1 MANKINREA
10 EKNVVET
17 LKEIRLQ
24 PNMQCGVDEIEFPD
38 GTKEKFY
45 YNGEADRQAAI
56 KFATI
61 CVNATTDTPK
71 AKAMMATC
79 FKLMINNVVPERVLV
94 LDNGMELYLDVDKKA
109 LYTSC
114 GNVYV
119 SLTDEEKETKM
130 SVDVL
135 AMLLKERAER
145 KVTEEAACSYDDD
158 CDYDDCC
165 GDCSECWNDDCDER
179 EDW

>member
-17 LKEIRLQ
+17 MKEIMAQ
-24 PNMQCGVDEIEFPD
+24 PNMECGVDEIEFPD

-61 CVNATTDTPK
+61 CVNATTNTPK
-71 AKAMMATC
+71 AKQMMYTC
-79 FKLMINNVVPERVLV
+79 FMLMTKNITPERIVILK
-94 LDNGMELYLDVDKKA
+94 NGTELYLDVNKKG
-109 LYTSC
+109 LYTSSGC
-114 GNVYV
+114 EYV
-119 SLTDEEKETKM
+119 VLTDEEKETKM
-130 SVDVL
+130 TADIL

-145 KVTEEAACSYDDD
+145 KVAEEGCCDCCN
-158 CDYDDCC
+158 CDYDD
-165 GDCSECWNDDCDER
+165 WDDDSCDEE

>member
-24 PNMQCGVDEIEFPD
+24 PDMECGIDEIEFPD

-45 YNGEADRQAAI
+45 YNGEADKQAAI

-79 FKLMINNVVPERVLV
+79 FQLMINNIVPERALV
-94 LDNGMELYLDVDKKA
+94 LENGKELYLDVEKKA
-109 LYTSC
+109 LYTNY
-114 GNVYV
+114 GTVYV

-130 SVDVL
+130 STDVL

-145 KVTEEAACSYDDD
+145 KVAEETTYNYED
-158 CDYDDCC
+158 CDCDC
-165 GDCSECWNDDCDER
+165 DDCDEE

>member
-1 MANKINREA
+1 MANKINRES

-17 LKEIRLQ
+17 MREIMAQ
-24 PNMQCGVDEIEFPD
+24 SNMECGVDEIEFPD

-61 CVNATTDTPK
+61 CVNATTDTVK
-71 AKAMMATC
+71 AKKMMYIC
-79 FKLMINNVVPERVLV
+79 FQLMVNGVKPERVLV
-94 LDNGMELYLDVDKKA
+94 LDNGEELYLDVDKRA
-109 LYTSC
+109 LYTAC

-119 SLTDEEKETKM
+119 SLTDEEKETEM
-130 SVDVL
+130 SANVL

-145 KVTEEAACSYDDD
+145 KIAEEAICDYDDD
-158 CDYDDCC
+158 CDDD
-165 GDCSECWNDDCDER
+165 EE
-179 EDW
+179 E

>member
-24 PNMQCGVDEIEFPD
+24 PNMECGIDEIEFPD

-45 YNGEADRQAAI
+45 YNGEADKQAAI

-79 FKLMINNVVPERVLV
+79 FQLMINNIVPERALV
-94 LDNGMELYLDVDKKA
+94 LENGKELYLDVEKKA

-114 GNVYV
+114 GTVYV

-130 SVDVL
+130 STDVL

-145 KVTEEAACSYDDD
+145 KVAEEAAYDCED
-158 CDYDDCC
+158 CDCDC
-165 GDCSECWNDDCDER
+165 DDCDEE

>member
-1 MANKINREA
+1 MANKINRVA

-17 LKEIRLQ
+17 LKEIRL
-24 PNMQCGVDEIEFPD
+24 NADIQCGVDEIEFPD
-38 GTKEKFY
+38 GSKEKFY

-94 LDNGMELYLDVDKKA
+94 LDNGTELYLDIDKKA

-119 SLTDEEKETKM
+119 SLTDEEKKVKM
-130 SVDVL
+130 SVEAL

-145 KVTEEAACSYDDD
+145 KVAEEAAYDYED
-158 CDYDDCC
+158 CDCDC
-165 GDCSECWNDDCDER
+165 DDCDEE
-179 EDW
+179 EDC

>member
-10 EKNVVET
+10 EKNVIET
-17 LKEIRLQ
+17 MREIMAQ
-24 PNMQCGVDEIEFPD
+24 PNMECGVDEIEFPD

-45 YNGEADRQAAI
+45 YNGEADKQAAI

-71 AKAMMATC
+71 AKAMMTTC
-79 FKLMINNVVPERVLV
+79 FQLMINNVVPEKVIV
-94 LDNGMELYLDVDKKA
+94 LDNGVELYLDIDKKA
-109 LYTSC
+109 LYTSY

-145 KVTEEAACSYDDD
+145 KAAEIAAS
-158 CDYDDCC
+158 DY
-165 GDCSECWNDDCDER
+165 EDCDEE

>member
-24 PNMQCGVDEIEFPD
+24 PNMECGVDEIEFPD

-79 FKLMINNVVPERVLV
+79 FQLMINNIIPERALI
-94 LDNGMELYLDVDKKA
+94 LKNGKELYLDVEKKA
-109 LYTSC
+109 LFTSC

-119 SLTDEEKETKM
+119 SLTDEEKEAKM

-145 KVTEEAACSYDDD
+145 KVAEEAACSYDDD

-179 EDW
+179 ED

>member
-24 PNMQCGVDEIEFPD
+24 PNMECGVDEIEFPD

-45 YNGEADRQAAI
+45 CNGEADRQAAI

-71 AKAMMATC
+71 AKAMMYTC
-79 FKLMINNVVPERVLV
+79 FQLMINNIVPERVLV

-119 SLTDEEKETKM
+119 DLTDEEKETKM
-130 SVDVL
+130 STDVL

-145 KVTEEAACSYDDD
+145 KVAEETI
-158 CDYDDCC
+158 CDYEDYGCDC
-165 GDCSECWNDDCDER
+165 DDCDE

>member
-17 LKEIRLQ
+17 MKEIMSQ
-24 PNMQCGVDEIEFPD
+24 PNMECGVDEIEFPD

-71 AKAMMATC
+71 AKQMMYTC
-79 FKLMINNVVPERVLV
+79 FMLMTKNIVPERIIVLE
-94 LDNGMELYLDVDKKA
+94 NGIELYLDVNKKG
-109 LYTSC
+109 LYTSS
-114 GNVYV
+114 GSEYV
-119 SLTDEEKETKM
+119 ALTDEEKETKM
-130 SVDVL
+130 TADIL

-145 KVTEEAACSYDDD
+145 KVAEEGCCDCCN
-158 CDYDDCC
+158 CDYDD
-165 GDCSECWNDDCDER
+165 WDDDSCDEE

>member
-1 MANKINREA
+1 MANKIYRES

-24 PNMQCGVDEIEFPD
+24 PNMECGVDEIEFPD
-38 GTKEKFY
+38 GTKEKFF
-45 YNGEADRQAAI
+45 YNGEADREAAV

-61 CVNATTDTPK
+61 CVNATSNTPK

-79 FKLMINNVVPERVLV
+79 FWLMVNNVKPERIVMLE
-94 LDNGMELYLDVDKKA
+94 DGRELYLDVDKKA
-109 LYTSC
+109 LYNSNGTA
-114 GNVYV
+114 YV
-119 SLTDEEKETKM
+119 ELTDEEKETKM
-130 SVDVL
+130 SADVL

-145 KVTEEAACSYDDD
+145 KAAEEQVYDHDD
-158 CDYDDCC
+158 CYDYDDCDNYNC
-165 GDCSECWNDDCDER
+165 DDCDDEE